1 MEITKKQW
9 IIGGA
14 VALVLAGGG
23 AGIVANNQAQAQA
36 EKTAQEAKAA
46 HDNLIKAAKDATE
59 KSETFKSEADV
70 KSAQDAIKKLDE
82 KDKTDLIARV
92 EKVRQNWNLVNKA
105 DKAVVNAEKV
115 QNDANVKTAQTAIDK
130 IKDNMAK
137 SKKTALQKRLDKV
150 KTAVKNNKDRAKAK
164 AAEEAKS
171 KANAEQ
177 QKAQAVQE
185 KAKTQNETQ
194 AQAADVNDGSTP
206 QTEAP
211 VSGGSV
217 DYGQDV
223 QSPVQNGVGNNTST
237 PNPPSTGGGNTV
249 TPPTGG
255 GNSGGDGNTGGN
267 NGGGTVTP
275 PAETFT
281 GWVKRNGVI
290 VWSQGGFKTLEEAG
304 IAAIHWMNANADFD
318 GEYSSGAY

>member
-1 MEITKKQW
+1 MKITKKQW
-9 IIGGA
+9 IVGGA

-36 EKTAQEAKAA
+36 EKTTQEAKTA
-46 HDNLIKAAKDATE
+46 HDNLIKEAKKATE
-59 KSETFKSEADV
+59 KAETFKAEADV

-82 KDKTDLIARV
+82 KDKTALITRV
-92 EKVRQNWNLVNKA
+92 EKVHQNWDLVNKA
-105 DKAVVNAEKV
+105 DKAVANAEKV
-115 QNDANVKTAQTAIDK
+115 QNDANVKTAQSAIDK
-130 IKDNMAK
+130 IKAEMAK
-137 SKKTALQKRLDKV
+137 SKKDALQKRLDKV

-177 QKAQAVQE
+177 QKAQAAQE
-185 KAKTQNETQ
+185 QAKTQNE
-194 AQAADVNDGSTP
+194 AQATDVNNGSAP

-223 QSPVQNGVGNNTST
+223 QAPVQNEVGNNTST
-237 PNPPSTGGGNTV
+237 PNPPSTDGGNTV

-255 GNSGGDGNTGGN
+255 GNSGGNSNTGGN

-281 GWVKRNGVI
+281 GWVRRNGVI
-290 VWSQGGFKTLEEAG
+290 VWSQGGFSSLAEAG
-304 IAAIHWMNANADFD
+304 RAAAIWMNANADFD
-318 GEYSSGAY
+318 GDYSSGAY